1 LVELKRFACM
11 LNEKMIVY
19 RALRAPLINGSGI
32 SGNRGEDSGMSLG
45 RFSGD
50 NRVTDNG
57 SPSSSEELGR
67 RPEGLVDDTC
77 ELGHCG

>member
-19 RALRAPLINGSGI
+19 RALRPPLINGSGI

-50 NRVTDNG
+50 NRVI
-57 SPSSSEELGR
+57 
-67 RPEGLVDDTC
+67 
-77 ELGHCG
+77 